1 MSGISNGAIEKF
13 IDEDNN
19 DVKKYLWSISV

>member
-1 MSGISNGAIEKF
+1 MSGISSAAIEKF
-13 IDEDNN
+13 IDEENN